1 MTFNPQ
7 QHLIDLRGKQY
18 LEVAW
23 RLVWFRDA
31 HPNGSIIT
39 TMLSTE
45 PLVMRCEVVVDN
57 VVIATGHGS
66 ADAQGRKVV
75 WSGREIEKAETASIG
90 RALAAAGFGTQFS
103 GEYDDAADDH
113 LADSPRP
120 PQNRQQR
127 PPMPRARKRDD
138 EMLGPGNPLN
148 PERAKEILEFSEQPQ
163 EMHVV
168 VHSLRI
174 ESDGKRPYLLAET
187 VDGAGIRIDTRQPFE
202 QAGYD
207 VSTWT
212 QPGTTVALDT
222 AADIMY
228 HQFADGSTQFVA
240 VEPFDFD

>member
-31 HPNGSIIT
+31 HPTGSIIT
-39 TMLSTE
+39 TLLSTE
-45 PLVMRCEVVVDN
+45 PLVMRCEVVVDG

-66 ADAQGRKVV
+66 ADSQGRKVV
-75 WSGREIEKAETASIG
+75 WSGREIEKAETAAIG

-103 GEYDDAADDH
+103 GEYDDAADNH

-127 PPMPRARKRDD
+127 PQQAQ
-138 EMLGPGNPLN
+138 E
-148 PERAKEILEFSEQPQ
+148 APQ

-168 VHSLRI
+168 IQTLSI
-174 ESDGKRPYLLAET
+174 ESDGKRPYLLVRTA
-187 VDGAGIRIDTRQPFE
+187 DGQGIKIATRQPFE
-202 QAGYD
+202 QAGWD
-207 VSTWT
+207 VSTWS
-212 QPGTTVALDT
+212 QPGTIINLEP
-222 AADIMY
+222 AADVMY
-228 HQFADGSTQFVA
+228 NQHADGSTEFLA
-240 VEPFDFD
+240 VEQWVD

>member
-31 HPNGSIIT
+31 HPTGSIIT

-45 PLVMRCEVVVDN
+45 PLVMRCEVVVDG

-66 ADAQGRKVV
+66 ADSQGRKVV

-103 GEYDDAADDH
+103 GEYDDADH
-113 LADSPRP
+113 PADSPRP

-127 PPMPRARKRDD
+127 PQQAQ
-138 EMLGPGNPLN
+138 E
-148 PERAKEILEFSEQPQ
+148 APQ

-207 VSTWT
+207 VNTWT

>member
-31 HPNGSIIT
+31 HPTGSIIT
-39 TMLSTE
+39 TLLSTE
-45 PLVMRCEVVVDN
+45 PLIMRCEVVVDN

-75 WSGREIEKAETASIG
+75 WSGREIEKAETAAIG
-90 RALAAAGFGTQFS
+90 RAMAAAGFGTQFS
-103 GEYDDAADDH
+103 GEYDDAADNH

-120 PQNRQQR
+120 PQTRQQ
-127 PPMPRARKRDD
+127 ART
-138 EMLGPGNPLN
+138 
-148 PERAKEILEFSEQPQ
+148 APQ

-168 VHSLRI
+168 VNSLSI
-174 ESDGKRPYLLAET
+174 HSDGKRHYLLVLT
-187 VDGAGIRIDTRQPFE
+187 SDGQGIKIPTRQAFE
-202 QAGYD
+202 QAGWD

-212 QPGTTVALDT
+212 QPGTTISLDT

-228 HQFADGSTQFVA
+228 HRFADGSTQFVA

>member
-45 PLVMRCEVVVDN
+45 PLVMRCEVVVDG

-66 ADAQGRKVV
+66 ADSQGRKVV
-75 WSGREIEKAETASIG
+75 WSGREIEKAETAAIG

-127 PPMPRARKRDD
+127 LQQAQ
-138 EMLGPGNPLN
+138 E
-148 PERAKEILEFSEQPQ
+148 APQ

-207 VSTWT
+207 VNTWT

-228 HQFADGSTQFVA
+228 NQFEDGSTQFVA

>member
-31 HPNGSIIT
+31 HPTGSIIT
-39 TMLSTE
+39 TLLSTE
-45 PLVMRCEVVVDN
+45 PLIMRCEVVVDG

-75 WSGREIEKAETASIG
+75 WSGREIEKAETAAIG

-103 GEYDDAADDH
+103 GEYDDAADNH

-127 PPMPRARKRDD
+127 PQQAQ
-138 EMLGPGNPLN
+138 E
-148 PERAKEILEFSEQPQ
+148 AAQ

-168 VHSLRI
+168 IQTLSI
-174 ESDGKRPYLLAET
+174 ESDGKRPYLLVRTA
-187 VDGAGIRIDTRQPFE
+187 DGQGIKIATRQPFE
-202 QAGYD
+202 QAGWD
-207 VSTWT
+207 VSTWS
-212 QPGTTVALDT
+212 QPGTIINLEP
-222 AADIMY
+222 AADVMY
-228 HQFADGSTQFVA
+228 NQHADGSTEFLA
-240 VEPFDFD
+240 VEQWVD

>member
-31 HPNGSIIT
+31 HPTGSIIT
-39 TMLSTE
+39 TLLSTE
-45 PLVMRCEVVVDN
+45 PLIMRCEVVIDG

-103 GEYDDAADDH
+103 EYDDADH

-127 PPMPRARKRDD
+127 PQQAQ
-138 EMLGPGNPLN
+138 E
-148 PERAKEILEFSEQPQ
+148 AAQ

-168 VHSLRI
+168 IQTLSI
-174 ESDGKRPYLLAET
+174 ESDGKRPYLLVRTA
-187 VDGAGIRIDTRQPFE
+187 DGQGIKIATRQPFE
-202 QAGYD
+202 QAGWD
-207 VSTWT
+207 VST
-212 QPGTTVALDT
+212 
-222 AADIMY
+222 
-228 HQFADGSTQFVA
+228 
-240 VEPFDFD
+240 

>member
-31 HPNGSIIT
+31 HPTGSIIT
-39 TMLSTE
+39 TLLSTE
-45 PLVMRCEVVVDN
+45 PLIMRCEVVVDG

-75 WSGREIEKAETASIG
+75 WSGREIEKAETAAIG

-103 GEYDDAADDH
+103 GEYDDAADNH

-127 PPMPRARKRDD
+127 PQQAQ
-138 EMLGPGNPLN
+138 E
-148 PERAKEILEFSEQPQ
+148 AAQ

-168 VHSLRI
+168 IQTLSI
-174 ESDGKRPYLLAET
+174 ESDGKRPYLLVRTA
-187 VDGAGIRIDTRQPFE
+187 DGQGIKIATRQPFE
-202 QAGYD
+202 QAGWD
-207 VSTWT
+207 VSTWS
-212 QPGTTVALDT
+212 QPGTIINLEP
-222 AADIMY
+222 AADVMY
-228 HQFADGSTQFVA
+228 NQFADGSTEFLA
-240 VEPFDFD
+240 VEQWVD

>member
-31 HPNGSIIT
+31 HPTGSIIT
-39 TMLSTE
+39 TLLSTE
-45 PLVMRCEVVVDN
+45 PLIMRCEVVVDG

-75 WSGREIEKAETASIG
+75 WSGREIEKAETAAIG

-103 GEYDDAADDH
+103 GEYDDAADNH

-127 PPMPRARKRDD
+127 PQQAQ
-138 EMLGPGNPLN
+138 E
-148 PERAKEILEFSEQPQ
+148 APQ

-168 VHSLRI
+168 IQTLSI
-174 ESDGKRPYLLAET
+174 ESDGKRPYLLVRTA
-187 VDGAGIRIDTRQPFE
+187 DGQGIKIATRQPFE
-202 QAGYD
+202 QAGWD
-207 VSTWT
+207 VSTWS
-212 QPGTTVALDT
+212 QPGTIINLEP
-222 AADIMY
+222 AADVMY
-228 HQFADGSTQFVA
+228 NQHADGSTEFLA
-240 VEPFDFD
+240 VEQWVD

>member
-31 HPNGSIIT
+31 HPTGSIIT
-39 TMLSTE
+39 TLLSTE
-45 PLVMRCEVVVDN
+45 PLIMRCEVVVDG

-75 WSGREIEKAETASIG
+75 WSGREIEKAETAAIG

-103 GEYDDAADDH
+103 GEYDDAADNH
-113 LADSPRP
+113 LADSP
-120 PQNRQQR
+120 R

-148 PERAKEILEFSEQPQ
+148 PERVKKILEFSQQPQ

-168 VHSLRI
+168 IQTLSI
-174 ESDGKRPYLLAET
+174 ESDGKRPYLLVRTA
-187 VDGAGIRIDTRQPFE
+187 DGQGIKIATRQPFE
-202 QAGYD
+202 QAGWD
-207 VSTWT
+207 VSTWS
-212 QPGTTVALDT
+212 QPGTVINLEP
-222 AADIMY
+222 AADVMY
-228 HQFADGSTQFVA
+228 NQHADGSTEFLA
-240 VEPFDFD
+240 VEQWVD

>member
-31 HPNGSIIT
+31 HPTGSIIT
-39 TMLSTE
+39 TLLSTE
-45 PLVMRCEVVVDN
+45 PLIMRCEVVVDG

-75 WSGREIEKAETASIG
+75 WSGREIEKAETAAIG

-103 GEYDDAADDH
+103 GEYDDAADNH

-127 PPMPRARKRDD
+127 PHQAQ
-138 EMLGPGNPLN
+138 E
-148 PERAKEILEFSEQPQ
+148 APQ

-168 VHSLRI
+168 IQTLSI
-174 ESDGKRPYLLAET
+174 ESDGKRPYLLVRTA
-187 VDGAGIRIDTRQPFE
+187 DGQGIKIATRQPFE
-202 QAGYD
+202 QAGWD
-207 VSTWT
+207 VSTWS
-212 QPGTTVALDT
+212 QPGTIINLEP
-222 AADIMY
+222 AADVMY
-228 HQFADGSTQFVA
+228 QQFVDGSTEFLA
-240 VEPFDFD
+240 VEQWVD

>member
-45 PLVMRCEVVVDN
+45 PLVMRCEVVVDG

-66 ADAQGRKVV
+66 ADSQGRKVV

-127 PPMPRARKRDD
+127 PQQAQEAPDD
-138 EMLGPGNPLN
+138 
-148 PERAKEILEFSEQPQ
+148 R
-163 EMHVV
+163 HVV

>member
-31 HPNGSIIT
+31 HPTGSIIT
-39 TMLSTE
+39 TLLSTE
-45 PLVMRCEVVVDN
+45 PLIMRCEVVVDG

-75 WSGREIEKAETASIG
+75 WSGREIEKAETAAIG

-103 GEYDDAADDH
+103 GEYDDADH
-113 LADSPRP
+113 PADSPRP

-127 PPMPRARKRDD
+127 PQQAQ
-138 EMLGPGNPLN
+138 E
-148 PERAKEILEFSEQPQ
+148 AAQ

-168 VHSLRI
+168 IQTLSI
-174 ESDGKRPYLLAET
+174 ESDGKRPYLLVRTA
-187 VDGAGIRIDTRQPFE
+187 DGQGIKIATRQPFE
-202 QAGYD
+202 QAGWD
-207 VSTWT
+207 VSTWS
-212 QPGTTVALDT
+212 QPGTIINLEP
-222 AADIMY
+222 AADVMY
-228 HQFADGSTQFVA
+228 NQHADGSTEFLA
-240 VEPFDFD
+240 VEQWVD

>member
-45 PLVMRCEVVVDN
+45 PLVMRCEVVVDG

-66 ADAQGRKVV
+66 ADSQGRKVV
-75 WSGREIEKAETASIG
+75 WSGREIEKAETAAIG

-127 PPMPRARKRDD
+127 LQQAQ
-138 EMLGPGNPLN
+138 E
-148 PERAKEILEFSEQPQ
+148 APQ

-212 QPGTTVALDT
+212 QPDTTVALDT

-228 HQFADGSTQFVA
+228 QQFADGSTQFVA

>member
-7 QHLIDLRGKQY
+7 QHLMDLRGKQY

-45 PLVMRCEVVVDN
+45 PLVMRCEVVVDG

-66 ADAQGRKVV
+66 ADSQGRKVV
-75 WSGREIEKAETASIG
+75 WSGREIEKAETAAIG

-103 GEYDDAADDH
+103 GEYDDADH
-113 LADSPRP
+113 PADSPRP

-127 PPMPRARKRDD
+127 PQQAQ
-138 EMLGPGNPLN
+138 E
-148 PERAKEILEFSEQPQ
+148 APQ

-187 VDGAGIRIDTRQPFE
+187 VDGAAIRIDTRQPFE
-202 QAGYD
+202 KAGYD

-228 HQFADGSTQFVA
+228 HQFAEGSTQFVA